1 MPLLIRHSIL
11 PRTLDRSEGSGSAIS
26 KVLLPLFI
34 HLANISSSAHGCEFI
49 LLHQPDDD
57 EPFDE
62 STVVKR
68 SDESDEQYLTRKKDA
83 QIYRGRLEAIKLTGD
98 PNIPRGE
105 YTFMAEDIG
114 DEGLVRIA
122 KEDQFKGAR
131 IVKSKGQL
139 ANRNFMNRTYLI
151 ISLAFL

>member
-1 MPLLIRHSIL
+1 M
-11 PRTLDRSEGSGSAIS
+11 AIS
-26 KVLLPLFI
+26 KSLPLSFI
-34 HLANISSSAHGCEFI
+34 HSAHSFSSAHGCEFI

-62 STVVKR
+62 STIVQR
-68 SDESDEQYLTRKKDA
+68 SGESQEQFLTRKRDA

-139 ANRNFMNRTYLI
+139 ANRNFMNRTYLML
-151 ISLAFL
+151 SLALV